1 MQFNYDKVIMI
12 PVFINNLVYLIHEPL
27 SSIILIISKMVKI
40 NVLSNINLIIILHNH
55 IYILKFL
62 NYKIQHIFNHL
73 SIKPSLNL
81 NKIHLL
87 IHNLFNLIYFHF
99 SIILIIQVQYILNL
113 LFQKVFY
120 NNLIPY
126 HFQEM
131 NQNILYIFYYQ
142 LKFFMD
148 GYLIFVNQHFS
159 YTNKY
164 Q

>member
-1 MQFNYDKVIMI
+1 MQFNYDKVIII
-12 PVFINNLVYLIHEPL
+12 PVFINNLVYPIDEFL
-27 SSIILIISKMVKI
+27 SFFILIISKMVKI

-87 IHNLFNLIYFHF
+87 IHNLLNPFYFHF

-113 LFQKVFY
+113 
-120 NNLIPY
+120 
-126 HFQEM
+126 
-131 NQNILYIFYYQ
+131 
-142 LKFFMD
+142 
-148 GYLIFVNQHFS
+148 
-159 YTNKY
+159 
-164 Q
+164 

>member
-1 MQFNYDKVIMI
+1 MQFNSNKVIMI
-12 PVFINNLVYLIHEPL
+12 LIFINNLVYLIHEFL
-27 SSIILIISKMVKI
+27 SFVILIVSKMVKI
-40 NVLSNINLIIILHNH
+40 NVSSNINLIIILHNH
-55 IYILKFL
+55 IYILESL
-62 NYKIQHIFNHL
+62 NYKIQHIFNHS

-81 NKIHLL
+81 NKIRLL
-87 IHNLFNLIYFHF
+87 IHNLFNPIYFHF
-99 SIILIIQVQYILNL
+99 SITLIIQVQYILNL

-142 LKFFMD
+142 SKFFMD
-148 GYLIFVNQHFS
+148 GYLKFISQHFS